1 MKSIQELFDVE
12 KPVAFVT
19 GSGAP
24 RVGNAIAWRLARRG
38 FRIVLHCNSSI
49 ANAEQTAA
57 EMAAEGTEVLIV
69 RGPIDDQVAVDQ
81 IFREIDQ
88 RFGRIDVLVNSAAIW
103 SPKRFEDVTADDVR
117 KNLEVNTLGTFI
129 ASQAAGLRMVDQTR
143 GGVIVNIGDWAVVR
157 PYVDYAAYFPSKGA
171 IPTMTRSL
179 AVELAQRNRFIRV
192 NAILPGPVLL
202 GSDVSTEVEE
212 ANRESTLLKR
222 VGTAEHVAHAV
233 EFLVENDFVTGI
245 CLNVDGGRAI
255 YAGDPMQVDHRT
267 D

>member
-1 MKSIQELFDVE
+1 MKSIQELFDVQR
-12 KPVAFVT
+12 PVALVT
-19 GSGAP
+19 GSGSP

-38 FRIVLHCNSSI
+38 FSIVLHCNTSI
-49 ANAEQTAA
+49 DHARTTAA
-57 EMAAEGTEVLIV
+57 EMTAEGTEVLIV
-69 RGPIDDQVAVDQ
+69 QGAMDDADDVARMFQEIDD
-81 IFREIDQ
+81 
-88 RFGRIDVLVNSAAIW
+88 RFARIDVLVNSAAIW
-103 SPKRFEDVTADDVR
+103 SPKRLEDVTADDVR

-129 ASQAAGLRMVDQTR
+129 AAQAAGLRMVRQSH
-143 GGVIVNIGDWAVVR
+143 GGAIVNIGDWAVVR

-171 IPTMTRSL
+171 IPAMTRSL
-179 AVELAQRNRFIRV
+179 ALELAQRNRFVRV

-202 GSDVSTEVEE
+202 GSEVSDEVEA

-233 EFLVENDFVTGI
+233 EFLIENDFVTGT

-255 YAGDPMQVDHRT
+255 YAGDPMQIEHRT